1 MGARNQIVY
10 IVDDDHN
17 TLHYFEALLRGAG
30 LSCQL
35 ITSAHEFLRTYDPS
49 QPGCLVLDV
58 QLPGMPGT
66 ALQERLNQMG
76 ATIPVLFVSGTADI
90 AIAVQAMK
98 DGAFG
103 FLEKPVSNEALLSQ
117 VRAALAA
124 DAENRNASLERAEL
138 LQRFE
143 TLTPRERDV
152 LSLLMAGSS
161 NKLMATDLNLSQ
173 RTVELYRARIM
184 EKTGSRSPAQLI
196 RMAIDLGCAPGAR
209 PPNSPPH

>member
-1 MGARNQIVY
+1 MDAPVPIVY

-17 TLHYFEALLRGAG
+17 TLRYFEALIRRAG
-30 LSCQL
+30 HVCQL
-35 ITSAHEFLRTYDPS
+35 ITSAQEFLQTYNS
-49 QPGCLVLDV
+49 AQPGCLLLDV

-76 ATIPVLFVSGTADI
+76 AMIPVIFVSGTADI

-103 FLEKPVSNEALLSQ
+103 FLEKPVSEEALLAQ
-117 VRAALAA
+117 VKAALAM
-124 DAENRNASLERAEL
+124 DAENRSASSERAEMV
-138 LQRFE
+138 QRFG

-152 LSLLMAGSS
+152 LSLLMAGNS

-184 EKTGSRSPAQLI
+184 EKTGSRSLAQLI
-196 RMAIDLGCAPGAR
+196 RMAIDLGCR
-209 PPNSPPH
+209 PSDRPATPSH

>member
-1 MGARNQIVY
+1 MPRIAGAPV
-10 IVDDDHN
+10 
-17 TLHYFEALLRGAG
+17 GAASG
-30 LSCQL
+30 
-35 ITSAHEFLRTYDPS
+35 
-49 QPGCLVLDV
+49 DV
-58 QLPGMPGT
+58 VTGVHT
-66 ALQERLNQMG
+66 
-76 ATIPVLFVSGTADI
+76 TIPVVFVSGTADI

-124 DAENRNASLERAEL
+124 DAENRSASLERAEL

-184 EKTGSRSPAQLI
+184 EKTGSRSLAQLI

-209 PPNSPPH
+209 PPNAPSH

>member
-1 MGARNQIVY
+1 MVARTPIVY
-10 IVDDDHN
+10 IVDDDQN
-17 TLHYFEALLRGAG
+17 TLRYFEAVLRGAG
-30 LSCQL
+30 LTCQL
-35 ITSAHEFLRTYDPS
+35 ITSAQEFLRTYDPE
-49 QPGCLVLDV
+49 QPGCLLLDV

-76 ATIPVLFVSGTADI
+76 ATIPVVFVSGTADI

-103 FLEKPVSNEALLSQ
+103 FLEKPVSIDALLAQ
-117 VRAALAA
+117 VRAALEA
-124 DAENRNASLERAEL
+124 DAENRSASHERAEM

-184 EKTGSRSPAQLI
+184 EKTGSRSLAQLI
-196 RMAIDLGCAPGAR
+196 RMAIDLGCAPGNR
-209 PPNSPPH
+209 PTSSH